1 MVYIKK
7 TKVLGKTLVK
17 NKNKNKNKNVNTQVQ
32 NLHLHINEKPKR
44 KRVSRTTK
52 PKPKPQQQTE
62 LSPYDL
68 MIYRQTQLQPSYSY
82 NLPINER
89 LQAQTP
95 EYAKQIEKLLTEF
108 KNTNSRI
115 PIFANNIE
123 TVPSD
128 EEKLKNFN
136 LARKEYNNEKQNKIN
151 EYIKKKQD
159 DELNFDYMTSPL
171 KDNNKYDMQEAI
183 PFPKFYSPTGDLI
196 EATIKKPVGRPRHPQ
211 PINPMPKN
219 PVGRPRHP
227 QPINQMPKN
236 QKRRPKKQ
244 FKIDKSEEI

>member
-7 TKVLGKTLVK
+7 TKVLGKTIV
-17 NKNKNKNKNVNTQVQ
+17 NNKNKNKNVNTQVQ

-52 PKPKPQQQTE
+52 PKPKPKPQQQTE

-68 MIYRQTQLQPSYSY
+68 MIYRKTQLQPSYSY

-115 PIFANNIE
+115 PILANNIE

-151 EYIKKKQD
+151 EYIRKKKD

-219 PVGRPRHP
+219 PIG
-227 QPINQMPKN
+227 
-236 QKRRPKKQ
+236 RPKKQ
-244 FKIDKSEEI
+244 FIIGQAEEI